1 MPRGSSF
8 VWEKSRQ
15 HFQSSQENSD
25 SFKQQILLSISTVC
39 QALLNAGDKGANTI
53 GIDSGFVELINSKTN
68 KIFLKALRG

>member
-1 MPRGSSF
+1 
-8 VWEKSRQ
+8 
-15 HFQSSQENSD
+15 
-25 SFKQQILLSISTVC
+25 VC